1 MQKQTDRGEIM
12 QRAELHVRGLNAD
25 VLDAFREYVLKKY
38 GKLHTVF
45 GLEVEKALS
54 EYLKRQEEMEEND
67 D

>member
-1 MQKQTDRGEIM
+1 M
-12 QRAELHVRGLNAD
+12 QRAELHVRGLNAE
-25 VLDAFREYVLKKY
+25 VVNAFREYVLKKY

-54 EYLKRQEEMEEND
+54 EYLKRQEDMEAGD

>member
-1 MQKQTDRGEIM
+1 M
-12 QRAELHVRGLNAD
+12 QRTELHVRGLNAE
-25 VLDAFREYVLKKY
+25 VVNAFREYVLKKY

-54 EYLKRQEEMEEND
+54 EYLKKREEMSAED

>member
-1 MQKQTDRGEIM
+1 M
-12 QRAELHVRGLNAD
+12 QRAELHVRGLNAE
-25 VLDAFREYVLKKY
+25 VVNGFREYVLKKY

-54 EYLKRQEEMEEND
+54 EYLKRQEEMDAED

>member
-1 MQKQTDRGEIM
+1 M
-12 QRAELHVRGLNAD
+12 QRAELHVRGLNAN
-25 VLDAFREYVLKKY
+25 VVNAFREYVLKKY

-54 EYLKRQEEMEEND
+54 EYLKRQEEMDAND